1 MDRKVATVIGAG
13 LASIA
18 AFLVYSWQ
26 DDEPKLKKD
35 SYKMKGVRDR
45 KKTGHLMVNENGEEN
60 EISSISEDESDG
72 DSEDESEE
80 EEKEEEDEEDEDEE
94 EDEAD
99 EEDEEEED
107 EPKIKKR
114 SFKKKK

>member
-45 KKTGHLMVNENGEEN
+45 KKTGHLMARENDDDEN
-60 EISSISEDESDG
+60 EISSISEDESDD

-80 EEKEEEDEEDEDEE
+80 EEEEEDEEDE
-94 EDEAD
+94 EDEDD
-99 EEDEEEED
+99 EDK
-107 EPKIKKR
+107 PPTKKR
-114 SFKKKK
+114 SSKNKK

>member
-26 DDEPKLKKD
+26 DDEPKLKSD

-45 KKTGHLMVNENGEEN
+45 KKTGHLMANENGEEN
-60 EISSISEDESDG
+60 EVSSISEDESDD
-72 DSEDESEE
+72 DSEDESE
-80 EEKEEEDEEDEDEE
+80 EEEDEEDEDEE
-94 EDEAD
+94 EDE
-99 EEDEEEED
+99 EDEEEED
-107 EPKIKKR
+107 EPKTKKR
-114 SFKKKK
+114 SSKKKK

>member
-13 LASIA
+13 IASIA

-45 KKTGHLMVNENGEEN
+45 KKTGHLMARENDDDEN
-60 EISSISEDESDG
+60 EISSISEDESDD

-80 EEKEEEDEEDEDEE
+80 EEKEEEDEEDE
-94 EDEAD
+94 AD

-107 EPKIKKR
+107 EPKTKKR
-114 SFKKKK
+114 SSKKKK

>member
-18 AFLVYSWQ
+18 AFLVYNWQ

-45 KKTGHLMVNENGEEN
+45 KKTGHLMARENDDDEN
-60 EISSISEDESDG
+60 EISSISEDESDD

-80 EEKEEEDEEDEDEE
+80 EEEEEDEEDE
-94 EDEAD
+94 EDEDD
-99 EEDEEEED
+99 EDK
-107 EPKIKKR
+107 PPTKKR
-114 SFKKKK
+114 SSKNKK